1 MKSNLIDEIRSIFEQ
16 SKSWVQL
23 EVEYAKLTI
32 AEKLTMLMT
41 SLILGF
47 VCLLFGMVILIILA
61 LSLSELYKTLMCPSL
76 AYLSTAG
83 SIAVLIGLLFIF
95 KKPLLLN
102 PIARLM
108 TRVFFDKKHGH

>member
-1 MKSNLIDEIRSIFEQ
+1 MKANLIDEIRNIFEQ
-16 SKSWVQL
+16 SKTWVQL

-61 LSLSELYKTLMCPSL
+61 LSLSELYKTLMCPAL

-83 SIAVLIGLLFIF
+83 SIMVLIGLLFIF

-102 PIARLM
+102 PLTRLM
-108 TRVFFDKKHGH
+108 TRVFFDKNHGQ